1 MSDEELDRLG
11 RLDADKPFA
20 LEAGGGDY
28 TLTEQEV
35 VWVNAARAALPAL
48 VARLKGLEAEVGK
61 LSADNTRLRAEN
73 KRLADDVQEWYAAHR
88 SRLTR

>member
-48 VARLKGLEAEVGK
+48 VAEVR
-61 LSADNTRLRAEN
+61 RLRAEN